1 MSRGRYIRWV
11 VDSGRSP
18 DWLLREYRSKVQ
30 RVIHI
35 RRILKNPRSKNRNTG
50 RAHSPLAI
58 NIYKRSLP
66 IRERDVQECRQAI
79 RWLASRGLIRKAAR
93 SAWRLGLRLEKQTWL
108 RCKLSYSFPESLHTL
123 IPTPPLWDPTT
134 VSRIEQGMGN
144 CPPFRDHAS
153 HGNADYFDLIGNLF
167 IESAIGQSIAEKPF
181 LSWR

>member
-1 MSRGRYIRWV
+1 MSRGRYIGWV

-35 RRILKNPRSKNRNTG
+35 RRILKNPNSKNRDTG
-50 RAHSPLAI
+50 RPHSPLAI

-93 SAWRLGLRLEKQTWL
+93 SA
-108 RCKLSYSFPESLHTL
+108 
-123 IPTPPLWDPTT
+123 
-134 VSRIEQGMGN
+134 
-144 CPPFRDHAS
+144 
-153 HGNADYFDLIGNLF
+153 
-167 IESAIGQSIAEKPF
+167 
-181 LSWR
+181 